1 MTKKIKY
8 ILLFSILMVL
18 GFCTKSQARITT
30 SDPTVKSGGT
40 ATITINSQ
48 EGVASGSINVTSN
61 GGLTFISAS
70 APNGYANGTQVAFAG
85 MENKTSGLA
94 TYKFKVPSVTKTTT
108 YKVVFSSNDMAT
120 AEGKSIASSSAAA
133 TVTVTANSSG
143 GGSSGSGSGSGS
155 SSSGSSGESSKP
167 QAPSFTTV
175 NETVYATDSVNV
187 RSSYSTSSSVIGS
200 LEKGE
205 SVTRIGKSSSW
216 SKVKYNGQTAY
227 ISSSYLTTEKPDESN
242 NKNLKSLTIS
252 GDYKLTPAFNK
263 DVTEY
268 SLNVASDIDSID
280 IKAVA
285 EDDNAKV
292 TIKGNDKLLMGENT
306 VEVKVTAEDGTTR
319 TYKIN
324 VTKGEVESKAL
335 ELGLSELTI
344 DGYTLTPEFSPEVYE
359 YKLDISDPS
368 ITSINI
374 NAKSDKENAVI
385 EITGNDELKL
395 GENIVTI
402 LVKSEDGKDVVTY
415 QIVVNISEQEEK
427 EEQNQIIAGIDN
439 NDLYKY
445 IGIALGTIVII
456 VIVIILIKRRNKDAN
471 DFEPYYGGFDSLNKD
486 SEIKNEVKKDDGSKE
501 SFEINKDLNSDNS
514 KNNRKSVIEE
524 NFGDDI
530 KYDDFDDDK
539 PRRKKGKHF

>member
-8 ILLFSILMVL
+8 MLLFSILIIL
-18 GFCTKSQARITT
+18 GLCTKSQARIYT
-30 SDPTVKSGGT
+30 SDPTVKSGET
-40 ATITINSQ
+40 ATIIISS
-48 EGVASGSINVTSN
+48 EEAVANGSIDVANN
-61 GGLTFISAS
+61 GGLTFVSVS
-70 APNGYANGTQVAFAG
+70 GGTTNGTQVAFAG
-85 MENKTSGLA
+85 TENKKSGIA
-94 TYKFKVPSVTKTTT
+94 TYKFKVPNVTKTTA
-108 YKVVFSSNDMAT
+108 YEVIFSSKDMGT
-120 AEGKSIASSSAAA
+120 AEGEEVKSSSAKA
-133 TVTVTANSSG
+133 TVTVKAKSSG
-143 GGSSGSGSGSGS
+143 GG
-155 SSSGSSGESSKP
+155 SSGSSGESSKP

-200 LEKGE
+200 LKKGE

-292 TIKGNDKLLMGENT
+292 TISGNDKLLMGENT
-306 VEVKVTAEDGTTR
+306 VEIKVTAEDGTTR

-324 VTKGEVESKAL
+324 VTKGEVESKVL

-368 ITSINI
+368 ITSINV

-456 VIVIILIKRRNKDAN
+456 VIVIILIKRRNKDAD

-524 NFGDDI
+524 NFGTDI
-530 KYDDFDDDK
+530 NYDDFDDDK
-539 PRRKKGKHF
+539 PRRKRGKHF

>member
-1 MTKKIKY
+1 MNNKHTKLVGTIFII
-8 ILLFSILMVL
+8 ILLWFSIYIVSNAAS
-18 GFCTKSQARITT
+18 FSASISKTT
-30 SDPTVKSGGT
+30 VNVGDTFTVTVNANNAAGIYS
-40 ATITINSQ
+40 
-48 EGVASGSINVTSN
+48 
-61 GGLTFISAS
+61 ISANNSNVSVS
-70 APNGYANGTQVAFAG
+70 AGNTSEFLENG
-85 MENKTSGLA
+85 S
-94 TYKFKVPSVTKTTT
+94 
-108 YKVVFSSNDMAT
+108 
-120 AEGKSIASSSAAA
+120 A
-133 TVTVTANSSG
+133 TVTYKAIKEGKVTITASATDMTDLDDDSKQVTGQKQFTVTVKAKSSSG
-143 GGSSGSGSGSGS
+143 GSSSSGSGSGSGS

-268 SLNVASDIDSID
+268 SLNVASDINSID

-324 VTKGEVESKAL
+324 VTKGDTENNDL
-335 ELGLSELTI
+335 GLGLSELTI
-344 DGYTLTPEFSPEVYE
+344 DGYTLTPEFGTGVYE
-359 YKLDISDPS
+359 YKLDISNPS
-368 ITSINI
+368 ITSINV
-374 NAKSDKENAVI
+374 NAKSNDENAVI
-385 EITGNDELKL
+385 EIAGNEELKL

-402 LVKSEDGKDVVTY
+402 LVKSEDGKDIVTY
-415 QIVVNISEQEEK
+415 QIVVNISEQEQSE
-427 EEQNQIIAGIDN
+427 NQIIAGIDN

-445 IGIALGTIVII
+445 IGIAIGTIVII
-456 VIVIILIKRRNKDAN
+456 IIVIILLKCRNKDAD

-486 SEIKNEVKKDDGSKE
+486 SEIKNEVETKSEKKEDDEKKE
-501 SFEINKDLNSDNS
+501 SSEVNKDLNKDNT
-514 KNNRKSVIEE
+514 KNSRKSVIEE
-524 NFGDDI
+524 NFGSDI
-530 KYDDFDDDK
+530 RYDDFDDNAPK
-539 PRRKKGKHF
+539 RKRGKHF

>member
-1 MTKKIKY
+1 
-8 ILLFSILMVL
+8 
-18 GFCTKSQARITT
+18 
-30 SDPTVKSGGT
+30 
-40 ATITINSQ
+40 
-48 EGVASGSINVTSN
+48 
-61 GGLTFISAS
+61 
-70 APNGYANGTQVAFAG
+70 
-85 MENKTSGLA
+85 
-94 TYKFKVPSVTKTTT
+94 
-108 YKVVFSSNDMAT
+108 
-120 AEGKSIASSSAAA
+120 
-133 TVTVTANSSG
+133 
-143 GGSSGSGSGSGS
+143 
-155 SSSGSSGESSKP
+155 
-167 QAPSFTTV
+167 
-175 NETVYATDSVNV
+175 
-187 RSSYSTSSSVIGS
+187 
-200 LEKGE
+200 
-205 SVTRIGKSSSW
+205 
-216 SKVKYNGQTAY
+216 
-227 ISSSYLTTEKPDESN
+227 
-242 NKNLKSLTIS
+242 
-252 GDYKLTPAFNK
+252 
-263 DVTEY
+263 
-268 SLNVASDIDSID
+268 
-280 IKAVA
+280 
-285 EDDNAKV
+285 
-292 TIKGNDKLLMGENT
+292 MGENT

-415 QIVVNISEQEEK
+415 QIVVNIREQEEK

-486 SEIKNEVKKDDGSKE
+486 SQIKNEVKKDDGSKE

-524 NFGDDI
+524 NFGTDI
-530 KYDDFDDDK
+530 NYDDFDDDK
-539 PRRKKGKHF
+539 PRRKRGKHF

>member
-1 MTKKIKY
+1 MLEKIKKYNKILYFIIILITTLFLVMPSANAASFSITSGISSITVGDSYTISISAKGLTGRFNISHSSNVSVNVSSVWIENGVADSTIKVTTKKE
-8 ILLFSILMVL
+8 
-18 GFCTKSQARITT
+18 
-30 SDPTVKSGGT
+30 GT
-40 ATITINSQ
+40 ATVTLTP
-48 EGVASGSINVTSN
+48 ETVAD
-61 GGLTFISAS
+61 
-70 APNGYANGTQVAFAG
+70 ANGNDVTLSS
-85 MENKTSGLA
+85 KT
-94 TYKFKVPSVTKTTT
+94 
-108 YKVVFSSNDMAT
+108 D
-120 AEGKSIASSSAAA
+120 
-133 TVTVTANSSG
+133 TVIVKAKSSG
-143 GGSSGSGSGSGS
+143 GGSSGSGS

-252 GDYKLTPAFNK
+252 GDYELTPAFNK

-292 TIKGNDKLLMGENT
+292 TISGNDKLLMGENT

-319 TYKIN
+319 IYKIN
-324 VTKGEVESKAL
+324 VTKGEVESKVL

-344 DGYTLTPEFSPEVYE
+344 DGYTLTPEFSTGVYE

-439 NDLYKY
+439 NELYKY

-456 VIVIILIKRRNKDAN
+456 VIVIILIKRRNKDAD

-486 SEIKNEVKKDDGSKE
+486 SEIKNEVKENDGSKE

-530 KYDDFDDDK
+530 NYDNFDDDK

>member
-1 MTKKIKY
+1 MKKTIK
-8 ILLFSILMVL
+8 ILLEIIFML
-18 GFCTKSQARITT
+18 GFIMLLSGNVKAAST
-30 SDPTVKSGGT
+30 SFNINKTSVEVGDSIKVTV
-40 ATITINSQ
+40 
-48 EGVASGSINVTSN
+48 NVTAAQWKLN
-61 GGLTFISAS
+61 IL
-70 APNGYANGTQVAFAG
+70 ANGT
-85 MENKTSGLA
+85 E
-94 TYKFKVPSVTKTTT
+94 
-108 YKVVFSSNDMAT
+108 
-120 AEGKSIASSSAAA
+120 IASSSELDNYKNNISKTFSGTYKATKTGTVTIKLVGDITDVDQTNTSINKQE
-133 TVTVTANSSG
+133 TVTVKAKSSG
-143 GGSSGSGSGSGS
+143 GGSSSSGSGSSSGS

-324 VTKGEVESKAL
+324 VTKGEVESKVL

-344 DGYTLTPEFSPEVYE
+344 DGYTLTPEFSTGVYE

-456 VIVIILIKRRNKDAN
+456 VIVIILIKRRNKDAD

-524 NFGDDI
+524 NFGTDI
-530 KYDDFDDDK
+530 NYHDFDDDK
-539 PRRKKGKHF
+539 PRRKRGKHF

>member
-1 MTKKIKY
+1 MIEKIKKHSKILYFLIVLITTLFLVMPSVEAASFSITSGISTITVGNSYTISISAKGLTGRFNISHSSNVSVNVSSVWVENGVADSTIKVTTKKE
-8 ILLFSILMVL
+8 
-18 GFCTKSQARITT
+18 
-30 SDPTVKSGGT
+30 GT
-40 ATITINSQ
+40 ATVTLTP
-48 EGVASGSINVTSN
+48 ETVAD
-61 GGLTFISAS
+61 
-70 APNGYANGTQVAFAG
+70 ANGNDVTLSS
-85 MENKTSGLA
+85 KT
-94 TYKFKVPSVTKTTT
+94 
-108 YKVVFSSNDMAT
+108 D
-120 AEGKSIASSSAAA
+120 
-133 TVTVTANSSG
+133 TVTVKAKSSG
-143 GGSSGSGSGSGS
+143 GGSSGGSSSSGSGS

-252 GDYKLTPAFNK
+252 GDYELTPAFNK

-456 VIVIILIKRRNKDAN
+456 VIVIILIKRRNKDAD
-471 DFEPYYGGFDSLNKD
+471 DFEPYYGGFASLNKD
-486 SEIKNEVKKDDGSKE
+486 SEIKNEVKENDGSKE